1 MNHRQIELGNKNRTA
16 VRALLESHLGISR
29 TEIAAKLGL
38 SPMAVTRHVAAI
50 RSEWGGD
57 TLPTRRG
64 AGRALLDGGR

>member
-1 MNHRQIELGNKNRTA
+1 MNQKQIELGERNRAA
-16 VRALLESHLGISR
+16 VRALMVTHLGISR
-29 TEIAAKLGL
+29 QEIAAKLGL

-64 AGRALLDGGR
+64 KDRP